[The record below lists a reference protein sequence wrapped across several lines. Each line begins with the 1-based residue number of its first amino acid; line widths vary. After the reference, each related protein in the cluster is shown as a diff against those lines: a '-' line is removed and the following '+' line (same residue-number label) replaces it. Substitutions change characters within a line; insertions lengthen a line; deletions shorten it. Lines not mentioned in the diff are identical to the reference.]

1 MNRSLFAMA
10 VAALLLASSVQG
22 AGLLAP
28 SATDAADTASTA
40 DEVPPDP
47 EAQYGL
53 SQQTV
58 ALMWS
63 HDVDDPTDPSGSESF
78 LQLANATDVS
88 YKEPP
93 EAASVWSEN
102 DHLDLTRSYDLQDRN
117 RSVVPPDAASARDF
131 RSTFSFSDG
140 TRGGM
145 NDHWGDGVAS
155 AVIVHDAHSTIFGV
169 HPSTI
174 GHVSP
179 DERHHYVPPNGSI
192 RSLVDFRVVVPDG
205 QDQSLPSNPD
215 QPGTAVDIQWEYVD
229 SEIVDVTLLRDGE
242 EVDPSNDN
250 GDYSVTMNEDGHLTV
265 SDYENFYGRDT
276 SLVVRATINVTL
288 DRTVS
293 VRERQCQWITIPG
306 PGNNSTD
313 VWSCFTD
320 STSRSEE
327 VTVSHQ
333 PESDP
338 MGVRIY
344 NLKAYPYYAEY
355 PGRDSGVV
363 VFQSRPWQ
371 GFSFDGTPVDV
382 TGNWR
387 FYTGRDTD
395 WDTLQVRSETGSTS
409 RESVALPS
417 YVHAFPSATGA
428 TIEPSGNQSE
438 ILDVWGSEFDSPASN
453 IASANVNVDVAQDS
467 YEPSYGVA
475 IRADDISRDR
485 LRVHGIVR
493 GEEAYLVNLSNV
505 DASVL
510 GDDVDIVRDVNRSN
524 LTVEV
529 VPSRSN
535 DSHTTLH
542 IELMDNQTGDPID
555 LREQA
560 PDPLRGPSVQN
571 RSGYLAV
578 NGERV
583 RMDEPGVANVTL
595 NRTGRFNVRYEA
607 GSWLRADPAYTDD
620 SELVKHRSI
629 NTLGELVDYVT
640 QVVLYG
646 LPLLLVL
653 FVAKNVLS
661 RFARTRGRR

>member
-28 SATDAADTASTA
+28 SPADADDVAATA
-40 DEVPPDP
+40 DDVPPDP

-53 SQQTV
+53 SRQTV

-63 HDVDDPTDPSGSESF
+63 HDVDDPADPSGSESF

-93 EAASVWSEN
+93 AAASVWSEN

-131 RSTFSFSDG
+131 QSTFSFSDG
-140 TRGGM
+140 TQGGL

-155 AVIVHDAHSTIFGV
+155 AVVLRDAHSTIFGV

-179 DERHHYVPPNGSI
+179 DERHHYVRPNGSI
-192 RSLVDFRVVVPDG
+192 RSLVDYRVVVPEG
-205 QDQSLPSNPD
+205 QDQSLA
-215 QPGTAVDIQWEYVD
+215 PGYSDDTAVDIEWEFVE
-229 SEIVDVTLLRDGE
+229 SEIVDVTLLRDGV

-250 GDYSVTMNEDGHLTV
+250 GDYDADTNEDGHLTV
-265 SDYENFYGRDT
+265 YEYQEFYGRDT

-288 DRTVS
+288 ERS
-293 VRERQCQWITIPG
+293 VTTRQRDCTYYTP
-306 PGNNSTD
+306 NNSTNFWD
-313 VWSCFTD
+313 CDIDT
-320 STSRSEE
+320 TSRSEA
-327 VTVSHQ
+327 VTISHR

-338 MGVRIY
+338 MAVRIY

-371 GFSFDGTPVDV
+371 GLSFDGTPVEV

-395 WDTLQVRSETGSTS
+395 WDTVQVRSRTGSDT
-409 RESVALPS
+409 RTSVALPS

-428 TIEPSGNQSE
+428 TLEPSGNQSE
-438 ILDVWGSEFDSPASN
+438 ILDVWGSTFDSPASN
-453 IASANVNVDVAQDS
+453 VASTNVNVDIAQDS

-524 LTVEV
+524 VTVEV
-529 VPSRSN
+529 VPGRSN

-595 NRTGRFNVRYEA
+595 NRTGRFNVRYEP
-607 GSWLRADPAYTDD
+607 GSWLRADPAYTGD
-620 SELVKHRSI
+620 SAVVKHRSI
-629 NTLGELVDYVT
+629 DTLGELVDYVT
-640 QVVLYG
+640 QVLLYG

-653 FVAKNVLS
+653 FVAKNVL
-661 RFARTRGRR
+661 RKFGRTRGRR

>member
-28 SATDAADTASTA
+28 SATDAGDAASTA

-63 HDVDDPTDPSGSESF
+63 HDVDDPTNASGSESF

-88 YKEPP
+88 YTEPP
-93 EAASVWSEN
+93 AAPSVWSEN
-102 DHLDLTRSYDLQDRN
+102 DHLDLSRSFDLQDRN
-117 RSVVPPDAASARDF
+117 RSVVPPAAANPRDF
-131 RSTFSFSDG
+131 RSGFDFEDG
-140 TRGGM
+140 TQGGL

-179 DERHHYVPPNGSI
+179 DERHHYVRPNGSI
-192 RSLVDFRVVVPDG
+192 RSLVDYRVVVPDG
-205 QDQSLPSNPD
+205 QDQSLP
-215 QPGTAVDIQWEYVD
+215 PGYSDATAVDIDWEYVE
-229 SEIVDVTLLRDGE
+229 SEIVNVTLLRDGE
-242 EVDPSNDN
+242 VVDPSNNN
-250 GDYSVTMNEDGHLTV
+250 GDYDAEMTEDGHLTTY
-265 SDYENFYGRDT
+265 DYQEFYGRDT

-293 VRERQCQWITIPG
+293 TEQRDCTYYTP
-306 PGNNSTD
+306 NNSSNFWYCYTE
-313 VWSCFTD
+313 T
-320 STSRSEE
+320 TSRSEE

-338 MGVRIY
+338 MEVRVY

-355 PGRDSGVV
+355 PGRDSGIV

-371 GFSFDGTPVDV
+371 GFSFDGTPVEV

-387 FYTGRDTD
+387 FYAGRDTD
-395 WDTLQVRSETGSTS
+395 WDTLQVRSAAGSS
-409 RESVALPS
+409 SEASVALPS

-453 IASANVNVDVAQDS
+453 IASTNVNVDVAPDS

-529 VPSRSN
+529 VSSRSN

-560 PDPLRGPSVQN
+560 PDPLRGPSVQD
-571 RSGYLAV
+571 RSGYLTV

-583 RMDEPGVANVTL
+583 RMDDPGVANVTL

-607 GSWLRADPAYTDD
+607 GPWLRADPAYTDD
-620 SELVKHRSI
+620 SEVVKHRSI

-661 RFARTRGRR
+661 KFGRTRRRR